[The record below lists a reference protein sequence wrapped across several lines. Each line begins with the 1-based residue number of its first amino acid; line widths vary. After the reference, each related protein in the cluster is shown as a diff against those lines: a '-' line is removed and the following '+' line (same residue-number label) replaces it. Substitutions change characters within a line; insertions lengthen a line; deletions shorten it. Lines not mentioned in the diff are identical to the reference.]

1 VGKPRRLSTRV
12 LLVGCLVGVAPALAQ
27 TPPVV
32 APAPTPAVTPEP
44 AAMATVPAPAPL
56 PAPVTAPTIPSTI
69 PPPSVHGGVRAA
81 RVAIMEFQVQGSNA
95 SPTLSMQLQD
105 GFVVGLTR
113 AAPIYVLDSVDVTRY
128 MDTFPELQKCE
139 GSICFKRYGQLLD
152 VSHLLIVK
160 VTVNGNSYTMN
171 GRLLSTET
179 ASPADVPVATE
190 TRFCNVCTVD
200 DAKQKML
207 QLGDDLRRPIESWLD
222 AWRPPPPPPP
232 PPRSWRRPIAAVA
245 VATGFT
251 TAVAGGALFANTA
264 SKGERWKAGVAGLLA
279 GVGVSM
285 ASVGCYVLIALPID
299 PQKTAALS
307 ITAPF

>member
-1 VGKPRRLSTRV
+1 LGKLRRTSAVLGLLGGLSVGIS
-12 LLVGCLVGVAPALAQ
+12 AFAQ

-32 APAPTPAVTPEP
+32 SPVPAPSVPAALPTGPVSLPTPAPSP
-44 AAMATVPAPAPL
+44 GA
-56 PAPVTAPTIPSTI
+56 APTIPSTI
-69 PPPSVHGGVRAA
+69 PPPSAHGGIRAA
-81 RVAIMEFQVQGSNA
+81 RVAVMEFKVQGSNA

-152 VSHLLIVK
+152 VSHLLSVN
-160 VTVNGNSYTMN
+160 VTVNGNSYTMT
-171 GRLLSTET
+171 GRLLSTEN
-179 ASPADVPVATE
+179 ASPADVPVAAE

-207 QLGDDLRRPIESWLD
+207 QLGDDLRRPIETWLD

-232 PPRSWRRPIAAVA
+232 PPKSWRRPIAAAA
-245 VATGFT
+245 VATGFA
-251 TAVAGGALFANTA
+251 TAVLGGALFANSA
-264 SKGERWKAGVAGLLA
+264 SSGTRWQPGIAGLLT
-279 GVGVSM
+279 GVGISM
-285 ASVGCYVLIALPID
+285 AAVGCYVLVAIPID
-299 PQKTAALS
+299 TTRPATVSVAAS
-307 ITAPF
+307 F